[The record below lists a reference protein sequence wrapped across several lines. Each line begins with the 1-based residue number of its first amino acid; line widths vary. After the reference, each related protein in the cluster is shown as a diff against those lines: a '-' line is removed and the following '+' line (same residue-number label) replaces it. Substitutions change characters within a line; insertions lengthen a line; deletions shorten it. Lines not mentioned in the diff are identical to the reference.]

1 MELNTLEVLAFQG
14 QQQEEAEGRLDIY
27 SIWSSHLVQ
36 KARKQSTLPGI
47 GEDLVQDT
55 GKLRVHGRHRGDHS
69 ALLAGASPAAA
80 LVQSKRSEQDYCPSL
95 EVLGTQ
101 QPFIYLTEKHIYQK
115 EGEGRRRHLGSG
127 QKLVD
132 LDPAHSSL
140 SLASEIP
147 PKWHSVDT
155 VWAVTQVTTTIYTR
169 LFKLW
174 EHA

>member
-1 MELNTLEVLAFQG
+1 MVLPSGPKG
-14 QQQEEAEGRLDIY
+14 QEAEHSPWDWRRFGAGH
-27 SIWSSHLVQ
+27 WKV
-36 KARKQSTLPGI
+36 
-47 GEDLVQDT
+47 E
-55 GKLRVHGRHRGDHS
+55 RVHGRHRGDHS